1 MTLLTTRP
9 PPHNNSARWLIAAS
23 ALGLLLFPALVAAQ
37 VTSPAQPLDAIRNL
51 LPGTPAAGDSK
62 FGLKVTK
69 GNGTLPNQ
77 HGQVWRE
84 YDLTPYTS
92 RITGV
97 ARPEQAIVD
106 WILRETGTETWFG
119 TPLGILSADANTL
132 RVYHTPEVQNTVR
145 DIVERFVAYDPTA
158 HTLTLRIVTV
168 SNPAWR
174 TRATA
179 LLKPVDVQSSGVDAW
194 LVSHEN
200 SAMLQDELKRRAD
213 FKELAAVSQPV
224 LHGQTLP
231 LSQVQPKTYIRW
243 LKTRPDGWS
252 GTEPISGTIEEGF
265 TLKLSPL
272 MSADSKTVEANF
284 QCTID
289 QIEKLVNVPFDT
301 TVGGQPQRAQIQVPQ
316 VVSWRLTERFRWP
329 TDQVL
334 LLSCGVIASPTGEA
348 GGALSLLKKID
359 TRATNGSRSDAL
371 VFVEFKRN
379 TPGAAEAIKKADA
392 TISTNPVSR
401 GRY

>member
-1 MTLLTTRP
+1 MNLLQK
-9 PPHNNSARWLIAAS
+9 
-23 ALGLLLFPALVAAQ
+23 LLLKTAGALCSLLLPALAAAQ
-37 VTSPAQPLDAIRNL
+37 GTSAPQPLDAIRNL
-51 LPGTPAAGDSK
+51 VPGAPSTGDSR

-119 TPLGILSADANTL
+119 TPLGILSADTNTL

-145 DIVERFVAYDPTA
+145 DIVERFVAFDPAA
-158 HTLTLRIVTV
+158 HSLNLRIVTV

-174 TRATA
+174 TRATT

-194 LVSHEN
+194 LISHEN
-200 SAMLQDELKRRAD
+200 STMLQDELKRRAD
-213 FKELAAVSQPV
+213 FKELAAVAQPI

-231 LSQVQPKTYIRW
+231 LAQVQPKNYIRW
-243 LKTRPDGWS
+243 LKTRPDGYS
-252 GTEPISGTIEEGF
+252 GSEPISGSLEEGF
-265 TLKLSPL
+265 AMKLSPL
-272 MSADSKTVEANF
+272 MSADGKTVEAHF

-289 QIEKLVNVPFDT
+289 QLEKMVNVPFDT
-301 TVGGQPQRAQIQVPQ
+301 TIGGQTQRQQIQVPQ
-316 VVSWRLTERFRWP
+316 VVSWRLAERFRWP
-329 TDQVL
+329 ADQVL

-359 TRATNGSRSDAL
+359 TRATNGSRADAL
-371 VFVEFKRN
+371 MFVEFKRN
-379 TPGAAEAIKKADA
+379 LPGTAEAIKKAEA